1 MNATN
6 KPIAEL
12 ARPQTVDEL
21 VLTPIV
27 QQDLLQFIK
36 NPLTMPHL
44 VFSGPPGTGKTSA
57 ARVLAR
63 AILKNA
69 TDFNYKELNASV
81 DRGVE
86 IIRTDIL
93 NFVNNRSFFRIDS
106 PDAPYKIVFLD
117 EADML
122 TNEAQNA
129 LRNMLETYASNCRF
143 ILSCNMYQKIVPAL
157 KSRTLNIK
165 FESLNYDQM
174 LDRLVYITKK
184 YQLEYPLDRIKEACS
199 VANGD
204 FRIAYNHLSSSGTL
218 CTGTEIEE
226 FVQFLVHSSISAPL
240 PEVYKIIMFKKHII
254 EQSIKPFY
262 KRLCEELI
270 HLPTPNVFLTLDRL
284 AQAQAATYTG
294 ATELVQFFGWY
305 SYHRTILGSN

>member
-1 MNATN
+1 MNITN

-12 ARPQTVDEL
+12 ARPHTVDEL
-21 VLTPIV
+21 ILNPVI

-86 IIRTDIL
+86 IIRTDVL
-93 NFVNNRSFFRIDS
+93 NFVNNRSFFKIDS

-157 KSRTLNIK
+157 KSRTLNVK
-165 FESLNYDQM
+165 FEPLNYQQM
-174 LDRLVYITKK
+174 VERLTYVTEK
-184 YQLEYPLDRIKEACS
+184 YQLNYPLNRIKEACA

-204 FRIAYNHLSSSGTL
+204 FRIAYNHLSSSGAL

-226 FVQFLVHSSISAPL
+226 FVQFIVHSSVSISL
-240 PEVYKIIMFKKHII
+240 PEVYKVITLKKHVL

-270 HLPTPNVFLTLDRL
+270 TLPSPSAFLVLDRL
-284 AQAQAATYTG
+284 AQVQAATYTG
-294 ATELVQFFGWY
+294 ATELVQFLGWY
-305 SYHRTILGSN
+305 SYYRTLSGSA